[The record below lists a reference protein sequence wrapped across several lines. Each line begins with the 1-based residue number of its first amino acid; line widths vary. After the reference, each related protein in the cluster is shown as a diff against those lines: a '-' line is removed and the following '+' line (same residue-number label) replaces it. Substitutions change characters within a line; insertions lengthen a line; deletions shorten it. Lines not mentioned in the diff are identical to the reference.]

1 MCCTIL
7 CYTVDMLIGIDASRA
22 NKTNKTGVEWYSWH
36 VIQNLK
42 ELTREDEH
50 SWVLY
55 SNQALRTGLE
65 KLPKN
70 WYEVRAK
77 WPVKK
82 GWTQIRLSFELWRR
96 PADVFFIP
104 AHVLPRIIPKK
115 TVVTIHDVGFRRLPQ
130 LYKPRDRKFHDWSTK
145 DIAKR
150 ADRII
155 TVSEFSG
162 REIAEYYGIS
172 PSKIAITP
180 NGINHDRYRPISDP
194 EEINER
200 LNRYRISK
208 PYFVTIGRLEAKKNI
223 ANLVKAFG
231 LFKARRGLGDPTKL
245 VLIGNPG
252 FGFEEI
258 KKAINQSNVKQD
270 ILQLGYVPEA
280 DKPAIINGAQAL
292 IHSSWYEGFG
302 IPPVEAMAC
311 GCPVLSSNVA
321 SLPEIIGSDA
331 AVFFAPGEL
340 EGMVQAMTRIQDE
353 GGLAQSLRMAGIKR
367 ASRYTWRNTAE
378 LTLPVLTK
386 W

>member
-1 MCCTIL
+1 
-7 CYTVDMLIGIDASRA
+7 MLIGIDASRA
-22 NKTNKTGVEWYSWH
+22 NKTNKTGVEWYAWH

-42 ELTREDEH
+42 ELTKDSEH

-55 SNQALRTGLE
+55 SNEVLQNGLE

-70 WYEVRAK
+70 WYEVRAH

-82 GWTQIRLSFELWRR
+82 GWTQVRLSYELWCR
-96 PADVFFIP
+96 PTDVFFVP
-104 AHVLPRIIPKK
+104 AHVLPRVSSKK
-115 TVVTIHDVGFRRLPQ
+115 SVVTIHDVGFRRLPQ
-130 LYKPRDRKFHDWSTK
+130 LYKTRDRKFHEWSTK

-150 ADRII
+150 AERVI

-162 REIAEYYGIS
+162 REISETYGID

-180 NGINHDRYRPISDP
+180 NGIDHDRYRPISDHA
-194 EEINER
+194 EIEER
-200 LNRYRISK
+200 LTRYRIPK

-223 ANLVKAFG
+223 TNLVKAFT

-252 FGFEEI
+252 FGYEEI
-258 KKAINQSNVKQD
+258 KKTIAESNAKQD

-280 DKPAIINGAQAL
+280 DKPAILNGAQAL
-292 IHSSWYEGFG
+292 IHPSWYEGFG

-311 GCPVLSSNVA
+311 GCPVLSSNAA
-321 SLPEIIGSDA
+321 SLPEIIGKEA
-331 AVFFAPGEL
+331 GIYFTPGEL
-340 EGMVQAMTRIQDE
+340 ESMAHAMARIQDE
-353 GGLAQSLRMAGIKR
+353 SGLASRLRTAGIAQAAK
-367 ASRYTWRNTAE
+367 YTWRNTAE
-378 LTLPVLTK
+378 LTLPVLTQ